1 MISNTAVNGFQDDS
15 VVGLEDQ
22 RHSLQLALDSL
33 EKCDLTVTHLKRV
46 AVERDGTLH
55 MESDGSGLARWFSY
69 EGSTLHEL
77 WPHDDKSIPLLAR
90 GFVNDSALDQVV
102 ISYRPGRRIVL
113 GLTDSGGERIIK
125 GYKRQKCQQA
135 AGCHAIALSA
145 CQGGGFKV
153 PHLVE
158 YAEDADYLVMAK
170 QAGSSPDTTTESKHV
185 WADIGACLRQF
196 QLSRVD
202 DSLPEFSSRDEL
214 DVLDERA
221 RRFLLCAPRLPANW
235 QRGRDLLEDLM
246 QDLPAASFGL
256 AHRDLHDGQ
265 FLVDGEVISLLDF
278 DLLCK
283 ADMALDA
290 GNLLAHLVLRELQ
303 AENNRGANAASFC
316 SDAFLEGL
324 ARYREPGFN
333 QRLLY
338 YQATSFYRLAL
349 LYALRPRWAHLTDTL
364 ISRGSQCINACRGG

>member
-1 MISNTAVNGFQDDS
+1 MIANTTVNGFRDNP
-15 VVGLEDQ
+15 VTALEEQ
-22 RHSLQLALDSL
+22 RHSLQLALASL
-33 EKCDLTVTHLKRV
+33 EERNLSETHLKRI

-55 MESDGSGLARWFSY
+55 VEADGSGLPRWFSY
-69 EGSTLHEL
+69 EGSTLQEL
-77 WPHDDKSIPLLAR
+77 WPHDDKSIPLLAK
-90 GFVNDSALDQVV
+90 GFVSDSALGQVV

-113 GLTDSGGERIIK
+113 GLADSGGERIVK

-135 AGCHAIALSA
+135 AGCHAIAVSA

-153 PHLVE
+153 PRLVE
-158 YAEDADYLVMAK
+158 YAEDADYLVMTR
-170 QAGSSPDTTTESKHV
+170 QAGSSPETTIESKHI
-185 WADIGACLRQF
+185 WAEIGSHLRQF
-196 QLSRVD
+196 QLSCGE
-202 DSLPEFSSRDEL
+202 DSLLEFSSRDEL
-214 DVLDERA
+214 EVLDERA

-283 ADMALDA
+283 ADVALDA

-303 AENNRGANAASFC
+303 TANNRGANAASVC

-333 QRLLY
+333 QRMLY

>member
-1 MISNTAVNGFQDDS
+1 MISNSAASGFQPQP
-15 VVGLEDQ
+15 VAALEER
-22 RHSLQLALDSL
+22 RHSLQLALAALQD
-33 EKCDLTVTHLKRV
+33 CNLTESNLKRV

-55 MESDGSGLARWFSY
+55 MEADGSGLPRWFRCK
-69 EGSTLHEL
+69 GSTLQEL
-77 WPHDDKSIPLLAR
+77 WPHDDKKIPLLAR
-90 GFVNDSALDQVV
+90 GFVNDSALGQVV
-102 ISYRPGRRIVL
+102 VSYRPGRRIVL
-113 GLTDSGGERIIK
+113 GLTDSGGERIVK
-125 GYKRQKCQQA
+125 GYKRQQCQQA
-135 AGCHAIALSA
+135 AAFHTIALSA

-153 PHLVE
+153 PRLVE

-170 QAGSSPDTTTESKHV
+170 HAGSSPAITTESKQI
-185 WADIGACLRQF
+185 WARIGAYLRQF

-202 DSLPEFSSRDEL
+202 EALPTFSGRDEL
-214 DVLDERA
+214 AVLDERA

-235 QRGRDLLEDLM
+235 QRGRDLLESLM
-246 QDLPAASFGL
+246 HDLPAASFGL

-283 ADMALDA
+283 ADLALDA
-290 GNLLAHLVLRELQ
+290 GNLLAHLVLRQLQ
-303 AENNRGANAASFC
+303 AADKCGASAASVC

-324 ARYREPGFN
+324 ARWQEPGFN
-333 QRLLY
+333 QRLRY

-349 LYALRPRWAHLTDTL
+349 LYALRPRWAHLTETL

>member
-1 MISNTAVNGFQDDS
+1 MISNSAASGFQHQP
-15 VVGLEDQ
+15 VAALEE
-22 RHSLQLALDSL
+22 RLHGLQLALAALQD
-33 EKCDLTVTHLKRV
+33 CNLTESNLKRV

-55 MESDGSGLARWFSY
+55 MEADGTGLPRWFRC
-69 EGSTLHEL
+69 EGNTLQEL
-77 WPHDDKSIPLLAR
+77 WPHDDKKIPLLAR
-90 GFVNDSALDQVV
+90 GFVNDSALGQVV
-102 ISYRPGRRIVL
+102 VSYRPGRRIVL
-113 GLTDSGGERIIK
+113 GLTDSGGERIVK
-125 GYKRQKCQQA
+125 GYKRQQCQQA
-135 AGCHAIALSA
+135 AASHTIALSA

-153 PHLVE
+153 PRLVE

-170 QAGSSPDTTTESKHV
+170 HAGSSPAITAESKQV
-185 WADIGACLRQF
+185 WARIGAYLRQF

-202 DSLPEFSSRDEL
+202 EALPTFSGWDEL
-214 DVLDERA
+214 AVLDERA

-235 QRGRDLLEDLM
+235 QRGRDLLENLM

-283 ADMALDA
+283 ADVALDA
-290 GNLLAHLVLRELQ
+290 GNLLAHLVLRQLQ
-303 AENNRGANAASFC
+303 AVDKSGASAASVC

-324 ARYREPGFN
+324 ARRQEPDFN
-333 QRLLY
+333 QRLRY